1 MSFSKFTTEYLE
13 EMAGKFAIDGDI
25 ISIEPYGTGH
35 INDTFCGTFK
45 TSKGRARYI
54 HQRINHNIFKN
65 PEGLMDNIERVTN
78 HLRSKIMARGG
89 NSERETLTTIQVKS
103 GGNLH
108 KGADGT
114 FWRTYLFIEGAKTYD
129 KVEDLKMV
137 YEASKA
143 FGDFQKD
150 LADIPGGRL
159 VETIPDFHHTKNRF
173 ETFLQV
179 LKADI
184 KGRAK
189 DVFPEIDFVLAR
201 KHDASKIID
210 NIASGALPERIT
222 HNDTKFNNVMIDDVT
237 KKGVCV
243 IDLDT
248 VMPGSP
254 LYDFGDSVRIGT
266 STALEDEQDLS
277 KVGMDLN
284 MFERLS
290 EGYLASAKAMLT
302 PEEKELLAFSGK
314 LLTFECG
321 MRFLTDYLNGD
332 TYFKVHREGHNV
344 DRCRTQFKMV
354 SDMEKSM
361 DKMGAIVRKY
371 C

>member
-1 MSFSKFTTEYLE
+1 MSSSKFTAEYLK
-13 EMAGKFAIDGDI
+13 EMAEKFVIDGDV
-25 ISIEPYGTGH
+25 ISVEPYGTGH

-45 TSKGRARYI
+45 TAKGSTRYI

-65 PEGLMDNIERVTN
+65 PEGLMDNVERVTK
-78 HLRSKIMARGG
+78 HLRGKITARGG
-89 NSERETLTTIQVKS
+89 DPLRETLTIINTKG

-108 KGADGT
+108 KGTDGT
-114 FWRTYLFIEGAKTYD
+114 FWRTYVFVEGAKTYD

-159 VETIPDFHHTKNRF
+159 VETIPDFHHTKKRF
-173 ETFLQV
+173 ETFEQV

-189 DVFPEIDFVLAR
+189 EVQAEVDFVLAR
-201 KHDASKIID
+201 KNDASKIVD
-210 NIASGALPERIT
+210 GMASGALPERIT

-237 KKGVCV
+237 KKGICV

-266 STALEDEQDLS
+266 STAVEDERDLS
-277 KVGMDLN
+277 KVGMDIG

-302 PEEKELLAFSGK
+302 AEEKALLAFSGK

-332 TYFKVHREGHNV
+332 TYFKVHRDGHNL

-354 SDMEKSM
+354 SDMEKVMNKM
-361 DKMGAIVRKY
+361 DAIVRKY

>member
-1 MSFSKFTTEYLE
+1 
-13 EMAGKFAIDGDI
+13 
-25 ISIEPYGTGH
+25 
-35 INDTFCGTFK
+35 
-45 TSKGRARYI
+45 
-54 HQRINHNIFKN
+54 
-65 PEGLMDNIERVTN
+65 
-78 HLRSKIMARGG
+78 
-89 NSERETLTTIQVKS
+89 
-103 GGNLH
+103 
-108 KGADGT
+108 
-114 FWRTYLFIEGAKTYD
+114 
-129 KVEDLKMV
+129 MV
-137 YEASKA
+137 YEASYA
-143 FGDFQKD
+143 FGNFQKD

-159 VETIPDFHHTKNRF
+159 IETIPDFHHTKKRF
-173 ETFLQV
+173 ETFVQV

-189 DVFPEIDFVLAR
+189 QVSAEVDFVLSR
-201 KHDASKIID
+201 ESDASRIVD
-210 NIASGALPERIT
+210 SMASGAIPERIT

-237 KKGVCV
+237 KKGICV

-266 STALEDEQDLS
+266 STAVEDERDLS
-277 KVGMDLN
+277 KVGMNID

-302 PEEKELLAFSGK
+302 KEEKELLAFSGK

-332 TYFKVHREGHNV
+332 TYFKVHRENHNL

-354 SDMEKSM
+354 SDMEKAM
-361 DKMGAIVRKY
+361 DQMKVIVAKF